1 MPSFAGP
8 DVAFAC
14 PFSHIAGLNQT
25 VIEVPEMFGA
35 GPWCPL
41 IGAVAALNAP
51 PAATAPATSAQL
63 FQHLATSAGI
73 VFGPLLLAVSFGLV
87 VLIVLLAAELRFKV
101 AIPLNLVHEIREIL
115 ARGATAEALDAAG
128 SDRSLLGVALA
139 AGLGRL
145 PRGLAEARDAISNSL
160 ESAKAGSE
168 QLISYL
174 ATIGT
179 LGPMIGLV
187 GTVFGMILSF
197 MELSRGGT
205 PNAAALAAGI
215 SHALVVTL
223 FGVGISIP
231 AIFCHGFFRYR
242 LARIVLEVASVA
254 DNLVTEALDAQLKD
268 QEGNGSFQFMTASM
282 RHEIWAAQD
291 SKK

>member
-1 MPSFAGP
+1 LVFAASALSAPS
-8 DVAFAC
+8 
-14 PFSHIAGLNQT
+14 
-25 VIEVPEMFGA
+25 
-35 GPWCPL
+35 
-41 IGAVAALNAP
+41 
-51 PAATAPATSAQL
+51 PAAPATGPEL

-87 VLIVLLAAELRFKV
+87 VLIVLLAAELRLGV
-101 AIPLNLVHEIREIL
+101 AMPLGLVHQIREAL
-115 ARGATAEALDAAG
+115 AKDGTALALEAASD
-128 SDRSLLGVALA
+128 DRSLLGVALA
-139 AGLGRL
+139 AGLARL
-145 PRGLAEARDAISNSL
+145 PRGLGEARDAISNSL

-231 AIFCHGFFRYR
+231 AIFCHGFFRHR
-242 LARIVLEVASVA
+242 LARIVLEAAAVA
-254 DNLVTEALDAQLKD
+254 DDLVTEAQDAEHRNR
-268 QEGNGSFQFMTASM
+268 EGNGSFQFMTASM
-282 RHEIWAAQD
+282 RHEIWAA
-291 SKK
+291 

>member
-1 MPSFAGP
+1 MFCAGSLCQWI
-8 DVAFAC
+8 V
-14 PFSHIAGLNQT
+14 
-25 VIEVPEMFGA
+25 
-35 GPWCPL
+35 
-41 IGAVAALNAP
+41 AVAALDTSV
-51 PAATAPATSAQL
+51 AAGQPATGAQL

-87 VLIVLLAAELRFKV
+87 VLIVLLAAELRFRV
-101 AIPLNLVHEIREIL
+101 AIPPNLVDDVRAAL
-115 ARGATAEALDAAG
+115 ATGTTQEALDVASA
-128 SDRSLLGVALA
+128 DRSLLGIALA
-139 AGLGRL
+139 AGLARL
-145 PRGLAEARDAISNSL
+145 PRGLGEARDAIGNSL

-231 AIFCHGFFRYR
+231 AIFCHGFFRHR
-242 LARIVLEVASVA
+242 LARIVLEVASSA
-254 DNLVTEALDAQLKD
+254 DDLVTEALDTQHPHH
-268 QEGNGSFQFMTASM
+268 EGNGSFQFMTASM
-282 RHEIWAAQD
+282 RLETTAA
-291 SKK
+291 

>member
-1 MPSFAGP
+1 MLYPGSFCQCI
-8 DVAFAC
+8 V
-14 PFSHIAGLNQT
+14 
-25 VIEVPEMFGA
+25 
-35 GPWCPL
+35 
-41 IGAVAALNAP
+41 AVASLNSP
-51 PAATAPATSAQL
+51 GTSTEPATAAQL

-87 VLIVLLAAELRFKV
+87 VLIVLLTVELRFKT
-101 AIPLNLVHEIREIL
+101 AIPLSLVEIVRGSL
-115 ARGATAEALDAAG
+115 AQGATGEALEVSAVDH
-128 SDRSLLGVALA
+128 SLLGIALT
-139 AGLGRL
+139 AGLMRM
-145 PRGLAEARDAISNSL
+145 PRGINEVRDAISNSL

-231 AIFCHGFFRYR
+231 AIFCHGFFRHR
-242 LARIVLEVASVA
+242 LARIILEVASIA
-254 DNLVTEALDAQLKD
+254 DDLLTEALESRQAD
-268 QEGNGSFQFMTASM
+268 QAGNGSFQFMAASI
-282 RHEIWAAQD
+282 RLESAA
-291 SKK
+291 

>member
-1 MPSFAGP
+1 MVFAASLCQGI
-8 DVAFAC
+8 VAVT
-14 PFSHIAGLNQT
+14 GLNT
-25 VIEVPEMFGA
+25 FPTA
-35 GPWCPL
+35 GQ
-41 IGAVAALNAP
+41 
-51 PAATAPATSAQL
+51 PATGTQL
-63 FQHLATSAGI
+63 FEHLATSAGI

-87 VLIVLLAAELRFKV
+87 VLIVLLAAELRLGV
-101 AIPLNLVHEIREIL
+101 AMPLTLVHEIREAL
-115 ARGATAEALDAAG
+115 ARGATTEALDAAG
-128 SDRSLLGVALA
+128 ADRSLLGIALA
-139 AGLGRL
+139 AGLARL
-145 PRGLAEARDAISNSL
+145 PRGLRESRDAIANAL
-160 ESAKAGSE
+160 ESARAGSE

-223 FGVGISIP
+223 FGVGVSIP
-231 AIFCHGFFRYR
+231 AIFCHGFFHHR

-254 DNLVTEALDAQLKD
+254 DDLVTEAEDRRQHEY
-268 QEGNGSFQFMTASM
+268 EGNGAFQFTAASM
-282 RHEIWAAQD
+282 RLETTAA
-291 SKK
+291 

>member
-1 MPSFAGP
+1 MLCAASLSQWIVALAPLGTFPTAG
-8 DVAFAC
+8 
-14 PFSHIAGLNQT
+14 Q
-25 VIEVPEMFGA
+25 
-35 GPWCPL
+35 
-41 IGAVAALNAP
+41 
-51 PAATAPATSAQL
+51 PATGAQL
-63 FQHLATSAGI
+63 FEHLATSAGI

-87 VLIVLLAAELRFKV
+87 VLIVLLAAELRLRV
-101 AIPLNLVHEIREIL
+101 AIPLNLVHEIREAL
-115 ARGATAEALDAAG
+115 ARRTTEEALDLATV
-128 SDRSLLGVALA
+128 DRSLLGLALA
-139 AGLGRL
+139 AGLSRL
-145 PRGLAEARDAISNSL
+145 PRGLHEARDAIGNTL

-223 FGVGISIP
+223 LGVGISIP
-231 AIFCHGFFRYR
+231 AIFCHGLFRHR

-254 DNLVTEALDAQLKD
+254 DELVTEAEDARHTD
-268 QEGNGSFQFMTASM
+268 REGNGFFHFTAVSTQL
-282 RHEIWAAQD
+282 EGAAR
-291 SKK
+291 

>member
-1 MPSFAGP
+1 MLCSGSLS
-8 DVAFAC
+8 
-14 PFSHIAGLNQT
+14 PFL
-25 VIEVPEMFGA
+25 V
-35 GPWCPL
+35 
-41 IGAVAALNAP
+41 AVADLSSP
-51 PAATAPATSAQL
+51 PAAQPATGAQL

-87 VLIVLLAAELRFKV
+87 VLVVLLTAELRFKV
-101 AIPLNLVHEIREIL
+101 AIPLNLVDDVRIAL
-115 ARGATAEALDAAG
+115 ASGATQEALEAAAA
-128 SDRSLLGVALA
+128 DRSLLGLALA
-139 AGLGRL
+139 AGLARL
-145 PRGLAEARDAISNSL
+145 PRGLSEARDAISNSL

-179 LGPMIGLV
+179 LGPMLGLV

-223 FGVGISIP
+223 LGVGISIP
-231 AIFCHGFFRYR
+231 AIFCHGFFRHR

-254 DNLVTEALDAQLKD
+254 DDLLLDARQAPCPGHD
-268 QEGNGSFQFMTASM
+268 GNGTFQFMTAPTRPETISACM
-282 RHEIWAAQD
+282 TVPHSAGSVPSSLWGRGLG
-291 SKK
+291 

>member
-1 MPSFAGP
+1 MLCTASL
-8 DVAFAC
+8 
-14 PFSHIAGLNQT
+14 S
-25 VIEVPEMFGA
+25 
-35 GPWCPL
+35 PL
-41 IGAVAALNAP
+41 IVAVAALNS
-51 PAATAPATSAQL
+51 PAAEVQPAAGAQL

-87 VLIVLLAAELRFKV
+87 VLVVLLAAELRFNV
-101 AIPLNLVHEIREIL
+101 AIPLGLVHEIREAL
-115 ARGATAEALDAAG
+115 ARGAIAEAIEAAAA
-128 SDRSLLGVALA
+128 DRSLLGVALT
-139 AGLGRL
+139 AGLARL
-145 PRGLAEARDAISNSL
+145 PRGLSEARDSISNSL
-160 ESAKAGSE
+160 ESAKAGTE

-197 MELSRGGT
+197 LELSRGGT

-231 AIFCHGFFRYR
+231 AIFCHGFFRHR
-242 LARIVLEVASVA
+242 LARIILGVASVA
-254 DNLVTEALDAQLKD
+254 DDLVTEAEDAQHPD
-268 QEGNGSFQFMTASM
+268 QEGSGSFQFMTASM
-282 RHEIWAAQD
+282 RLERTAA
-291 SKK
+291 

>member
-1 MPSFAGP
+1 MSCAGSL
-8 DVAFAC
+8 C
-14 PFSHIAGLNQT
+14 QWI
-25 VIEVPEMFGA
+25 I
-35 GPWCPL
+35 
-41 IGAVAALNAP
+41 AVAP
-51 PAATAPATSAQL
+51 PDISPTAGQPATVAPL

-87 VLIVLLAAELRFKV
+87 VLIVLLAAELRLRV
-101 AIPLNLVHEIREIL
+101 AIPLNLVQETREAL
-115 ARGATAEALDAAG
+115 ARGAIAEALDAAAG
-128 SDRSLLGVALA
+128 DRSLLGIALA
-139 AGLGRL
+139 AGLARL
-145 PRGLAEARDAISNSL
+145 PRGLGEARDAIGNSL

-231 AIFCHGFFRYR
+231 AIFCHGFFRHR

-254 DNLVTEALDAQLKD
+254 DDLVTETQESHHPG
-268 QEGNGSFQFMTASM
+268 QEGSGSFQFMTASM
-282 RHEIWAAQD
+282 RLETTAA
-291 SKK
+291 